1 MNVHIHSFQP
11 GGAVADEAALE
22 QFQKQWATYQKLVD
36 TDALSHKE
44 VGRIL
49 HDALKAIAEP
59 FAFLDIACGDAGQM
73 NKALSGTKV
82 DHYHGIDLSE
92 PALELAAKNLEGVPF
107 AVELDNRDFVEAI
120 ERRPEPADVAW
131 CGLSIHHLSTDGK
144 FELLK
149 AIHGS
154 TSDTLVIY
162 EPTLADDEDRGGYLA
177 RFRRVNQPAW
187 PFLTDEEWQQIDH
200 HVTTCDFPE
209 TAAMWLGLGRKA
221 GFSAARQ
228 LFSDPTGFYRVYRYD
243 H

>member
-49 HDALKAIAEP
+49 HDTLKAIAEP

-92 PALELAAKNLEGVPF
+92 PALELAAKNLEGP
-107 AVELDNRDFVEAI
+107 
-120 ERRPEPADVAW
+120 
-131 CGLSIHHLSTDGK
+131 SS
-144 FELLK
+144 
-149 AIHGS
+149 
-154 TSDTLVIY
+154 
-162 EPTLADDEDRGGYLA
+162 
-177 RFRRVNQPAW
+177 
-187 PFLTDEEWQQIDH
+187 
-200 HVTTCDFPE
+200 
-209 TAAMWLGLGRKA
+209 
-221 GFSAARQ
+221 
-228 LFSDPTGFYRVYRYD
+228 
-243 H
+243 